1 MLEWILD
8 LLRLNVAF
16 IERGG
21 YAGIA
26 FLMAVESSIIPFP
39 CELIVP
45 PAGYLAA
52 QGKMS
57 LAGVL
62 GASTLGSLAGAWANY
77 WLALRFGR
85 PVLLRIGKWVLLR
98 EHHLDRAQAFFA
110 RHGEIGTFV
119 GRLVP
124 GVRSFVSL
132 PAGMARMDWFRF
144 SLYTSLGAGIW
155 CAILF
160 AIGWSV
166 GKAGADLEVDA
177 VNEET
182 GRIFLMAVLPAL
194 VLLVAAYAWRRRR
207 RAEPPGD

>member
-1 MLEWILD
+1 VLEWILD